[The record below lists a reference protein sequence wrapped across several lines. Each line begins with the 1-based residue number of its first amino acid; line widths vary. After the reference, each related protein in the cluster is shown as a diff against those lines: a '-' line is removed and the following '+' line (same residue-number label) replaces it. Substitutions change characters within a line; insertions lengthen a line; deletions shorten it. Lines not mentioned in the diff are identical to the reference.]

1 MNRLSDMTKNNVHL
15 KKIFFAF
22 LIFILFSCS
31 PTTNEVASKVV
42 ERNGVLYPINSE
54 IPFEGRVIDYHIIKN
69 ELGEKNIS
77 LSSYYKNG
85 IKNGLEEYFHESG
98 QLFTSTNYKNG
109 LKDGP
114 FKSYYENGQLYLQG
128 YYVNDNED
136 GLFEYY
142 TDDGIA
148 EISSSFRQGLQHGLT
163 ISYYQDGSVKSS
175 TTYKNGKNDG
185 LAEEFHKNGQKKRSL
200 TFKNGLKDG
209 LERYFT
215 ADGQP
220 EKTIHWQNGTMIKYF
235 LYYVKNNQLIS
246 EEIMTTLLT
255 ISTSAGEI
263 KIQLDPENAPI
274 TTKNFINLAKDGYY
288 TGTIFHRII
297 DGFMVQGGGLDEN
310 MTPKPTNTDPIQN
323 EANNGLK
330 NNRGSIAMARTM
342 DPHSATG
349 QFFINH
355 KDNDF
360 LNHTAETSQGWGYA
374 VFGSVIDGMDVVDQI
389 ALSTTST
396 VGGYADAPL
405 EPTVI
410 NSVTVSE

>member
-1 MNRLSDMTKNNVHL
+1 MSKIQITALIIIVTAVTS
-15 KKIFFAF
+15 IFF
-22 LIFILFSCS
+22 
-31 PTTNEVASKVV
+31 
-42 ERNGVLYPINSE
+42 
-54 IPFEGRVIDYHIIKN
+54 
-69 ELGEKNIS
+69 
-77 LSSYYKNG
+77 LSS
-85 IKNGLEEYFHESG
+85 IG
-98 QLFTSTNYKNG
+98 Q
-109 LKDGP
+109 KD
-114 FKSYYENGQLYLQG
+114 QT
-128 YYVNDNED
+128 
-136 GLFEYY
+136 EYY
-142 TDDGIA
+142 P
-148 EISSSFRQGLQHGLT
+148 
-163 ISYYQDGSVKSS
+163 
-175 TTYKNGKNDG
+175 
-185 LAEEFHKNGQKKRSL
+185 EEDQMSL
-200 TFKNGLKDG
+200 
-209 LERYFT
+209 
-215 ADGQP
+215 
-220 EKTIHWQNGTMIKYF
+220 
-235 LYYVKNNQLIS
+235 V
-246 EEIMTTLLT
+246 T
-255 ISTSAGEI
+255 ISTSAGDIHLE
-263 KIQLDPENAPI
+263 LDADNAPI
-274 TTKNFINLAKDGYY
+274 TVANFLKLAEDGYY
-288 TGTIFHRII
+288 SGTIFHRII